1 MYMLLCM
8 NSQAILSSTHPPML
22 EIHHVVLEFPVAID
36 IATEFVLFRKVLEI
50 KCLPICLSSYL
61 N

>member
-1 MYMLLCM
+1 MCMLLCM
-8 NSQAILSSTHPPML
+8 KSQAILSSTHPPML
-22 EIHHVVLEFPVAID
+22 DIHHVVLELPGAID